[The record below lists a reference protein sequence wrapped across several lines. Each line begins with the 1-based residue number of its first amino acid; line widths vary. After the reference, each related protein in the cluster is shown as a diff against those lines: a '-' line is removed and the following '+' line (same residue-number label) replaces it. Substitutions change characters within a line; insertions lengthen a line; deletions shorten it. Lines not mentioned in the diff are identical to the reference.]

1 MRICRFAGVRAVPVW
16 IAAVNVLCTAA
27 GGKDRP
33 KNFRILCY
41 FYVLLFGCNS
51 SLVLSGFAVLGIWAV
66 WEIVTLVDKRKQFS
80 AGQAAAW
87 GILLL
92 TYIVENGSLLLQLSG
107 GQGEEISHKSEYL
120 LSPVDFS
127 VS

>member
-1 MRICRFAGVRAVPVW
+1 MYC
-16 IAAVNVLCTAA
+16 VLRL
-27 GGKDRP
+27 GEKDRP

>member
-1 MRICRFAGVRAVPVW
+1 MYC
-16 IAAVNVLCTAA
+16 VLRL
-27 GGKDRP
+27 GEKDRP

-80 AGQAAAW
+80 GRT
-87 GILLL
+87 GCSLGDLLL

-107 GQGEEISHKSEYL
+107 DREKRFLTNRNICSARWT
-120 LSPVDFS
+120 FS